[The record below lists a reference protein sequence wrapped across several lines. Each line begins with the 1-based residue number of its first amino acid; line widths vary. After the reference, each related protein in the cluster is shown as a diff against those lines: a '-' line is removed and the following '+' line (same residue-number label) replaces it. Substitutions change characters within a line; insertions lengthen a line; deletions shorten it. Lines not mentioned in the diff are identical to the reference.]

1 MLERFDLFLK
11 ASVCFDWHSYRID
24 GHKVLLRKLPVYTCQ
39 TWHHALSGAPV
50 QSHKLTKQQGLMSG
64 FSAAC
69 VCPAAASTH
78 PLGMEGWRFAFL
90 MVALV
95 SLSIGGLTLAFA
107 KDPRSHSSASVEA
120 ESAAKPR
127 TDAILS
133 DLLTIL
139 RLPTFVIIVLQ
150 VNLPSTSSCLLS

>member
-1 MLERFDLFLK
+1 MQHFEAPCTGLSF
-11 ASVCFDWHSYRID
+11 SNNQ
-24 GHKVLLRKLPVYTCQ
+24 GHEPLLSRLCL
-39 TWHHALSGAPV
+39 LS
-50 QSHKLTKQQGLMSG
+50 
-64 FSAAC
+64 
-69 VCPAAASTH
+69 AASTH

-95 SLSIGGLTLAFA
+95 SLCIGGLTLAFA
-107 KDPRSHSSASVEA
+107 KDPRSPSSASVEA
-120 ESAAKPR
+120 AHGSKAR

-150 VNLPSTSSCLLS
+150 VKIPSNVFLPV